1 MKKALPYIA
10 VIAAM
15 LIWSVSGIAVKEALT
30 VLPPLT
36 LIVMRFSI
44 AVVLML
50 CIGLTARAVSRRR
63 SEGQPA
69 KTESGLA
76 LQRVERKDLPLFLLG
91 GFFQP
96 FLYFLLETFTYDA
109 LSSPTIAEALLST
122 APVFAPAFGILFLRE
137 KVTFNNIAGIL
148 LSTAGMLM
156 LILVGADSFAMGNAW
171 GLLTAFLAVSSALL
185 YTVMLKRIPARYNA
199 LTVVCHMQAFSLLLF
214 AVIWLFTP
222 KTMQTLT
229 LNAVLS
235 VLYLAVFSS
244 VAAFILFCYTVRRIG
259 VTRANVFNNLRPAFT
274 AIAMFL
280 IFDEHLPWGKLAGIV
295 LIIIGLYICQYGS
308 FARR

>member
-1 MKKALPYIA
+1 
-10 VIAAM
+10 M
-15 LIWSVSGIAVKEALT
+15 LIWSVSGITVKKALT
-30 VLPPLT
+30 VMYALT

-50 CIGLTARAVSRRR
+50 CIGLTARAVSRSR
-63 SEGQPA
+63 SLGQPA
-69 KTESGLA
+69 KKESGLA

-96 FLYFLLETFTYDA
+96 FLYFLLETFTYDS

-214 AVIWLFTP
+214 AVIWLFTD